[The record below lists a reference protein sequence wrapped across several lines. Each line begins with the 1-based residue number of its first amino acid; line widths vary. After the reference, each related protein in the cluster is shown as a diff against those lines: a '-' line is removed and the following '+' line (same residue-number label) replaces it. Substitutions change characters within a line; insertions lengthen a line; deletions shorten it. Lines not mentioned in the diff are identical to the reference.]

1 MYCRRRFY
9 VFYNRNAD
17 DIKLQLYCLREVF
30 MSAFS
35 VWALG
40 VAGIATLGVIV
51 DILLPKGRMHNYV
64 KSMFSL
70 FTVFVIIYP
79 IPGLIKNGFDFS
91 EFFGSEITEDAAYT
105 DVSENYLKN
114 EFERA
119 VEKHLLSEGVEARVT
134 VYGNIT
140 AEGADINYIYVK
152 VLLIFYNHF
161 SF

>member
-1 MYCRRRFY
+1 
-9 VFYNRNAD
+9 
-17 DIKLQLYCLREVF
+17 

-79 IPGLIKNGFDFS
+79 IPGFIKNGFDFS

-114 EFERA
+114 
-119 VEKHLLSEGVEARVT
+119 
-134 VYGNIT
+134 
-140 AEGADINYIYVK
+140 
-152 VLLIFYNHF
+152 
-161 SF
+161 

>member
-1 MYCRRRFY
+1 
-9 VFYNRNAD
+9 
-17 DIKLQLYCLREVF
+17 

-134 VYGNIT
+134 VYGNVT
-140 AEGADINYIYVK
+140 AEGSDINYIYVE
-152 VLLIFYNHF
+152 LLKSVIENEDANINSNEAVAELVAECANIGRERITVYG
-161 SF
+161 